1 MTARLIAEEGALEG
15 LVFSFEQ
22 GDQWIIGRDPKSCQF
37 VVDDPQIS
45 KQHIVARRLNDG
57 NISVENLDPE
67 APPLI
72 NDQPLA
78 KPVVLKHGDTVALG
92 SGVFRFYTELGAPDG
107 PDDRRAAPTEED
119 EHAEE
124 PEQAEFD
131 TIFDEIDADQHKMLA
146 EINFD
151 LAETG
156 RWLMKV
162 IAGPNNGAEFAMDT
176 GRNYIVGTAP
186 NACDI
191 VFHDV
196 SVSRQHARIA
206 ISSNNKASIED
217 LKSRNGTL
225 VDDKKIQGRTDINSK
240 SVVTVGTTSF
250 VVFDRESDRDTIIT
264 PLLPGI
270 VRTLQRDEAKKST
283 EKVAPRRPQP
293 IEKPKKGAGKF
304 LILAIVAIVLFGIIG
319 TATTT
324 LFQSNEITKPEV
336 DINAQLAQLKAQYP
350 AITFSFNNGKLLLI
364 GHVLRA
370 SDQAQLL
377 YNLKTLDFVRDI
389 DDRNVVIDEYVVRE
403 TNQTLTDKPEWRGIS
418 LQATAAGKFSLNGYI
433 KARKESERLS
443 DYMAKNFP
451 YLDRLEN
458 NVVVE
463 EDVTAQVGVALAEEG
478 LKDINAKMSNGELT
492 LSGSV
497 TSKLAPKLSE
507 LIAKLKQNPSIR
519 SVQNFVVTVE
529 PEQSI
534 IDLTDSYK
542 ITGSSQ
548 QGGVYTSVVIN
559 GRILGVGDVIDGMTV
574 TKITPSTILLDKEGI
589 KYRIEYN
596 R

>member
-22 GDQWIIGRDPKSCQF
+22 GEQWVIGRDPQSCQF
-37 VVDDPQIS
+37 VVDDPQIAN
-45 KQHIVARRLNDG
+45 QQLVARRIKDG
-57 NISVENLDPE
+57 HISIENLEPE
-67 APPLI
+67 LPTLVNDEPL
-72 NDQPLA
+72 NQPRILR
-78 KPVVLKHGDTVALG
+78 HGDTVGIG
-92 SGVFRFYTELGAPDG
+92 SGIFRFYTELGAPDE
-107 PDDRRAAPTEED
+107 DTLPTSAGKGESKN
-119 EHAEE
+119 
-124 PEQAEFD
+124 PTPSQPEFD
-131 TIFDEIDADQHKMLA
+131 TIFDEIDADQHKILA

-151 LAETG
+151 LSETG

-162 IAGPNNGAEFAMDT
+162 IAGPNNGAEFAMET
-176 GRNYIVGTAP
+176 GRSYIVGTAP

-196 SVSRQHARIA
+196 SVSRQHARIS

-217 LKSRNGTL
+217 LKSRNGTQ

-270 VRTLQRDEAKKST
+270 VRSLQREEAKKGVEKGST
-283 EKVAPRRPQP
+283 RRPLP
-293 IEKPKKGAGKF
+293 ASSEPKKGSGKL

-324 LFQSNEITKPEV
+324 LFQANEIIKPEV
-336 DINAQLAQLKAQYP
+336 DINSELAQLKAQYP
-350 AITFSFNNGKLLLI
+350 AITFSFNNGQLLLI
-364 GHVLRA
+364 GHVVRA
-370 SDQAQLL
+370 SDHAQLL
-377 YNLKTLDFVRDI
+377 YTLKNLDFVKNT

-403 TNQTLTDKPEWRGIS
+403 TNQTLADRPEWRGIS

-433 KARKESERLS
+433 KARRDAERLS
-443 DYMAKNFP
+443 DYMAKNFL

-463 EDVTAQVGVALAEEG
+463 EDVTSQVGVALAEQG
-478 LKDINAKMSNGELT
+478 LRDVNARMSNGELT

-497 TSKLAPKLSE
+497 TANTAPKLAE
-507 LIAKLKQNPSIR
+507 IIAKVKQNPAIR
-519 SVQNFVVTVE
+519 SVQNLVITLE

-534 IDLTDSYK
+534 VDLTDSYK
-542 ITGSSQ
+542 VTGSSD
-548 QGGVYTSVVIN
+548 QGGVFTSVVIN

-574 TKITPSTILLDKEGI
+574 TKITPSTVFLDKEGI

-596 R
+596 K